1 PNQTNHETS
10 PSAGRRSPVTL
21 WAMIRHFTESLRRY
35 FLSGLLA
42 FLPLAITIWML
53 DAVIRVMDSGLEFL
67 PKPFRPSTYV
77 QFRFPGMGAV
87 FTFLLICLI
96 GVFVTHFVGHKLRSL
111 WERTLRRIPVV
122 RGIYGAVQQLLEALF
137 SQDKSKYR
145 RVVLI
150 EYPRK
155 GVYCLGLVTGV
166 SEGEVQDRT
175 GERVINVFIPTT
187 PNPTSGW
194 YALVPEKDAI
204 TLDMSVEDA
213 FKLIISGGM
222 VVPKQPPQEVPAP
235 PRRATS

>member
-1 PNQTNHETS
+1 
-10 PSAGRRSPVTL
+10 
-21 WAMIRHFTESLRRY
+21 MIRHFTESLRRY

-42 FLPLAITIWML
+42 FLPLAITVWIL

-67 PKPFRPSTYV
+67 PRPFRPSTYV

-96 GVFVTHFVGHKLRSL
+96 GVFVTHFVGHKLRTL
-111 WERTLRRIPVV
+111 WGRMLRRIPIV
-122 RGIYGAVQQLLEALF
+122 RGIYGAVQQLVEALF

-155 GVYCLGLVTGV
+155 GVYSLGLVTGV
-166 SEGEVQDRT
+166 SEGEVQERT

-194 YALVPEKDAI
+194 YVLVPEQDAI

-222 VVPKQPPQEVPAP
+222 VVPEHLPRREQVP
-235 PRRATS
+235 PRQAAS